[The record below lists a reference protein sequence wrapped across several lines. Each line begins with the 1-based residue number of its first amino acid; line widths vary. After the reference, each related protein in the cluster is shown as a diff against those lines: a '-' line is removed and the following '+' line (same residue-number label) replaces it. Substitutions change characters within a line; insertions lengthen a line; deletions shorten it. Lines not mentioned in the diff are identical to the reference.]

1 MNFERAINSALP
13 LIAALTLI
21 AGCALPREVSKTP
34 RSATEQLLLTHAVQ
48 RALAD
53 VTVPLP
59 EGATVAVEVSGLQTD
74 RAHVHMQKEGDFGII
89 DAPSWDLSFVRDAV
103 AARLG
108 ERGYHIK
115 KYAGE
120 ATYLVRVMVLAL
132 GTNQGNTFF
141 GLPPI
146 QSVII
151 PFSLPR
157 SRCIRNWISW
167 RMHDC
172 IWTSTKPPPVASS
185 DPRPGRRATPTTTN
199 TPFSFSSPSGPPT
212 FYKRREHR
220 VEDRRI
226 SCHPTGR
233 GRPATTPSRRRL
245 AVTHL
250 SWLGCGMNGTKTS
263 PLTIVAALGFAACVC
278 ALDVMPSPGWSWAA
292 LYVIPVVWIALWSP
306 PDDVMLVTATAI
318 VVTAL
323 TFVPCLVPQ
332 DGDGACAS
340 NGERLIVTGAIWLTV
355 LLSVSRKKTQRT
367 FKWINLSS
375 KR

>member
-151 PFSLPR
+151 PFSLPQITLYQELDQLAHAR
-157 SRCIRNWISW
+157 LYLDIYE
-167 RMHDC
+167 
-172 IWTSTKPPPVASS
+172 A
-185 DPRPGRRATPTTTN
+185 A
-199 TPFSFSSPSGPPT
+199 
-212 FYKRREHR
+212 
-220 VEDRRI
+220 
-226 SCHPTGR
+226 TGR
-233 GRPATTPSRRRL
+233 FVRSTPWTTGN
-245 AVTHL
+245 AYY
-250 SWLGCGMNGTKTS
+250 NQ
-263 PLTIVAALGFAACVC
+263 
-278 ALDVMPSPGWSWAA
+278 
-292 LYVIPVVWIALWSP
+292 Y
-306 PDDVMLVTATAI
+306 
-318 VVTAL
+318 
-323 TFVPCLVPQ
+323 
-332 DGDGACAS
+332 
-340 NGERLIVTGAIWLTV
+340 TV
-355 LLSVSRKKTQRT
+355 LFFFTFRT
-367 FKWINLSS
+367 TDILQAP
-375 KR
+375 